1 MKLPLAATC
10 IYRKDD
16 FSISAI
22 HRESWMVANQKAGR
36 FTEADYQYLAKH
48 DPDTLS
54 RLKRKWAAP

>member
-48 DPDTLS
+48 DPTPYL
-54 RLKRKWAAP
+54 A